1 MKTLQTFITERGAAP
16 SFNNISRDKMNLV
29 FELIKL
35 LENNINKEEQKSKEG
50 VEEFLESWFNTYSS
64 QEIKEVEKRL
74 QLKET
79 GNTKQLIEYIINKIF
94 KE

>member
-1 MKTLQTFITERGAAP
+1 MKTLQNFITERGAAP
-16 SFNNISRDKMNLV
+16 ILNNISRDKMNLV

-35 LENNINKEEQKSKEG
+35 LENVINKEESKSKEE
-50 VEEFLESWFNTYSS
+50 VEQFLENWFNTYSS
-64 QEIKEVEKRL
+64 QEIKEIEKRL